1 MGLTLIQCGRGRHSI
16 AVPSLGEGGEGDEGA
31 HRAAV
36 DGGEAKVLPLVEPP
50 PDALPAGGTIQIL
63 H

>member
-1 MGLTLIQCGRGRHSI
+1 MS
-16 AVPSLGEGGEGDEGA
+16 SLGEGGEGDEGA

-50 PDALPAGGTIQIL
+50 PDALPAGARFKSSIR
-63 H
+63 